1 MINVLTFPKNIN
13 ESYELNRWWV
23 CETEEIQKRLF
34 LEIKEI
40 QKVFLLNRIEMKM
53 GLWKQSWQWGQ
64 IVHGRRTIGDIFM
77 YAADSISIKLFCD
90 LMRPRA

>member
-1 MINVLTFPKNIN
+1 MINVLTFSKNIN

-23 CETEEIQKRLF
+23 CETEEIQKLLF

-53 GLWKQSWQWGQ
+53 GL
-64 IVHGRRTIGDIFM
+64 
-77 YAADSISIKLFCD
+77 
-90 LMRPRA
+90 